1 MNRLSVEVSDSQ
13 KAFLEA
19 QAAKEGLRSPSDYVQ
34 ELIRAAERQK
44 AWALLEKEIQ
54 RGLDSGDAVPI
65 TDASWAEKRARFL
78 QKHPEAGT
86 P

>member
-1 MNRLSVEVSDSQ
+1 MNKLSVEVSDSQ

-19 QAAKEGLRSPSDYVQ
+19 EAATEGLGSPSDYVQ
-34 ELIRAAERQK
+34 ALIRAAERQK
-44 AWALLEKEIQ
+44 AWTLLEREIQ

-65 TDASWAEKRARFL
+65 TDASWAEKKARFL